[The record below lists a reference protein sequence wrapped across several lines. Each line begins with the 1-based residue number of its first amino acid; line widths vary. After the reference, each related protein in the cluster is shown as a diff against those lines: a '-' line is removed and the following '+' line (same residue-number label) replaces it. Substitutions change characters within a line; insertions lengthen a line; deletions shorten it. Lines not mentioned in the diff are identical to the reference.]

1 MAEEIKRRPGRP
13 SKGKRG
19 TFTFRVTGFLRGHL
33 EAAADASGRSVS
45 EEIEH
50 RLEQTYLLDRV
61 MGDPLS
67 GEFVRQVITCLDM
80 ARTDRGEAWH
90 TNDRSKHALATALAQ
105 LVHPRPREELLKRP
119 GSERLDSPE
128 NKGWLMA
135 WCASRPFKLE
145 GLSKAGGREPRR
157 RK

>member
-1 MAEEIKRRPGRP
+1 MAEETKRRPGRP

-50 RLEQTYLLDRV
+50 RLEQTYLLDRII
-61 MGDPLS
+61 GDPRS
-67 GEFVRQVITCLDM
+67 GELVRQVITCLDM
-80 ARTDRGEAWH
+80 ARPESGQAWY
-90 TNDRSKHALATALAQ
+90 TSETSKQALGIALAQ
-105 LVHPRPREELLKRP
+105 LVNPQRKKELPERL
-119 GSERLDSPE
+119 GSEAEIMGQS
-128 NKGWLMA
+128 MA
-135 WCASRPFKLE
+135 WFVSKPFKLE
-145 GLSKAGGREPRR
+145 RLSKAVGKEPRR